1 MNTLQST
8 DKTFDMEDNRPVYT
22 LAVASQLSDIPAH
35 SIRQYIDMGLLIPFK
50 LESKRHLFSQT
61 DVKRLKIIQEL
72 IHERG
77 LNFAGLRVMMAM
89 VPCWAVR
96 KCSES
101 DQQTCN
107 AYTENYLPCWMA
119 SEKGRK
125 CKNTDC
131 RNCEVYHSM
140 DLDAGVKS
148 VLNTLI

>member
-1 MNTLQST
+1 MNAPKSP
-8 DKTFDMEDNRPVYT
+8 DKTFDIEDNRPLYT
-22 LAVASQLSDIPAH
+22 LGVASQLSEIPAH

-61 DVKRLKIIQEL
+61 DVRRLKIIQEL

-77 LNFAGLRVMMAM
+77 LNFAGLRTMMAM

-101 DQQTCN
+101 DQQACS
-107 AYTENYLPCWMA
+107 AYTENFLPCWMA
-119 SEKGRK
+119 SQKGSK
-125 CKNTDC
+125 CKNVDC

-148 VLNTLI
+148 VMNTLI